1 MKKRR
6 KVLVALAMAVTML
19 TPTGISAAEYGQV
32 SGLQNA
38 QEEVQDADGITND
51 SNELPIVD
59 EKDQNKENPDE
70 PKDNEEKE
78 PIHTGWYQAESGEW
92 YLYDEAGN
100 LKTGWC
106 LQGNT
111 WYYLDGEN
119 PEHPGMMTADQI
131 KEINGKYY
139 GFDASGAMQTGWIL
153 KEEGWYY
160 AQTDGTFVNGWN
172 NIGGAW
178 YYLDGNNAEH
188 PDLMVAGQQKVIDG
202 NTYFFAETGTMKS
215 GWQQYPEGWYYAT
228 PDGAKIYGWRNIN
241 NEWYYLDENNIE
253 YPGLMVNDPEKI
265 IDGTTYYFN
274 ADGAMVRGWKQ
285 YPEGWYYQDP
295 SGVRATGWRRVAGVW
310 YYLDGNNT
318 EYPGLLVT
326 NCSKVINGVTY
337 HFDKAGAMREG
348 WYAENGAWYYYNE
361 SGLPASG
368 WKNVN
373 GTWYYLDPQ
382 NNNKMVSGGW
392 KAVNG
397 SWYYFNGSGAM
408 AKNWLAVGSDWY
420 YLGEDGAMKTGWQLV
435 GGSWYY
441 MYYQNDSHGGIWG
454 MMAKNRYID
463 GYYLGASGAMV
474 PTDMAM
480 MTAKAQAYASNT
492 NYLILVNRATCR
504 VGIFNGRLG
513 AWNMSK
519 FWQCAP
525 GAAATPTVSGTFKVQ
540 SKGYYFDSG
549 SARCY
554 WYTQFYGNYLFHSV
568 LYNKRNGSLMDGRVG
583 IPLSHGC
590 VRLEIQNAKWIYDNI
605 PVGTKVVVY

>member
-178 YYLDGNNAEH
+178 YYLDGI
-188 PDLMVAGQQKVIDG
+188 MQ
-202 NTYFFAETGTMKS
+202 NTR
-215 GWQQYPEGWYYAT
+215 
-228 PDGAKIYGWRNIN
+228 I
-241 NEWYYLDENNIE
+241 
-253 YPGLMVNDPEKI
+253 
-265 IDGTTYYFN
+265 
-274 ADGAMVRGWKQ
+274 
-285 YPEGWYYQDP
+285 
-295 SGVRATGWRRVAGVW
+295 
-310 YYLDGNNT
+310 
-318 EYPGLLVT
+318 
-326 NCSKVINGVTY
+326 
-337 HFDKAGAMREG
+337 
-348 WYAENGAWYYYNE
+348 
-361 SGLPASG
+361 
-368 WKNVN
+368 
-373 GTWYYLDPQ
+373 
-382 NNNKMVSGGW
+382 
-392 KAVNG
+392 
-397 SWYYFNGSGAM
+397 
-408 AKNWLAVGSDWY
+408 
-420 YLGEDGAMKTGWQLV
+420 
-435 GGSWYY
+435 
-441 MYYQNDSHGGIWG
+441 
-454 MMAKNRYID
+454 
-463 GYYLGASGAMV
+463 
-474 PTDMAM
+474 
-480 MTAKAQAYASNT
+480 
-492 NYLILVNRATCR
+492 
-504 VGIFNGRLG
+504 
-513 AWNMSK
+513 
-519 FWQCAP
+519 
-525 GAAATPTVSGTFKVQ
+525 
-540 SKGYYFDSG
+540 
-549 SARCY
+549 
-554 WYTQFYGNYLFHSV
+554 
-568 LYNKRNGSLMDGRVG
+568 
-583 IPLSHGC
+583 
-590 VRLEIQNAKWIYDNI
+590 
-605 PVGTKVVVY
+605 

>member
-241 NEWYYLDENNIE
+241 NE
-253 YPGLMVNDPEKI
+253 
-265 IDGTTYYFN
+265 
-274 ADGAMVRGWKQ
+274 
-285 YPEGWYYQDP
+285 
-295 SGVRATGWRRVAGVW
+295 W

-605 PVGTKVVVY
+605 PAGTKVVVY

>member
-382 NNNKMVSGGW
+382 NNNKMVSGG
-392 KAVNG
+392 
-397 SWYYFNGSGAM
+397 
-408 AKNWLAVGSDWY
+408 
-420 YLGEDGAMKTGWQLV
+420 
-435 GGSWYY
+435 
-441 MYYQNDSHGGIWG
+441 
-454 MMAKNRYID
+454 
-463 GYYLGASGAMV
+463 
-474 PTDMAM
+474 
-480 MTAKAQAYASNT
+480 
-492 NYLILVNRATCR
+492 
-504 VGIFNGRLG
+504 
-513 AWNMSK
+513 
-519 FWQCAP
+519 
-525 GAAATPTVSGTFKVQ
+525 
-540 SKGYYFDSG
+540 
-549 SARCY
+549 
-554 WYTQFYGNYLFHSV
+554 
-568 LYNKRNGSLMDGRVG
+568 
-583 IPLSHGC
+583 
-590 VRLEIQNAKWIYDNI
+590 
-605 PVGTKVVVY
+605 